1 MKNEKKNSH
10 ALREKMSRFNNWERT
25 YIKNLSRDERFRQFA
40 ELFELGMS
48 SDKATIENAHREH
61 LEQLSRLA
69 RTKR

>member
-1 MKNEKKNSH
+1 MKNEKKNIH

-25 YIKNLSRDERFRQFA
+25 YIKNLSQEERFRQFA

-48 SDKATIENAHREH
+48 SDRTTIENAHREH